1 MATIVTVDNLTKKY
15 GRKIALDNISFKLEE
30 GKVLGL
36 LGPNGSGKTTLI
48 TILSAFHQITSG
60 RVEICGKKPGVETKS
75 MVSYL
80 PDRNFLPKWMKIKDA
95 KEYYN
100 DFFYNFNAQTFGEML
115 EVMKLSEDMK
125 VRELSKGMQ
134 EKLNLSLTLSRDAS
148 LYLLDEPIGGVDPVA
163 RDMILNSII
172 DKAFQNKT
180 LIVSTQ
186 LVRDIESIFDEV
198 MIMNEGKI
206 LAHETVDN
214 LRMEK
219 SMSVEEFF
227 KDCFGGVTC

>member
-15 GRKIALDNISFKLEE
+15 GRKNALDNISFKLEE

-48 TILSAFHQITSG
+48 KILSAFHQITSG

-75 MVSYL
+75 IVSYL

-125 VRELSKGMQ
+125 VKELSKGMQ
-134 EKLNLSLTLSRDAS
+134 EKLNLSLTLSRDAR

>member
-48 TILSAFHQITSG
+48 KILSAFHQITSG

-100 DFFYNFNAQTFGEML
+100 DFFHNFNAQTFGEML

-125 VRELSKGMQ
+125 VKELSKGMQ

-148 LYLLDEPIGGVDPVA
+148 LYLFDEPIGGVDPVA